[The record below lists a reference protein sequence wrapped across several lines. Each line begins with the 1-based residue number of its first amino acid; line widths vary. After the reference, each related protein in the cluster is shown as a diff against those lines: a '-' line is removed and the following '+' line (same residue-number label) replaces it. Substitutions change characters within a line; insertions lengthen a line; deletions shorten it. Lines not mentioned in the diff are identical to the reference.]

1 MSIQINQIKIEKETF
16 NLLIHDIL
24 NEILLQIKKNQNL
37 LDSYNTY
44 NWNINKFRK
53 HLTSF
58 NNDNVKEEEEIIN
71 SLIFKC
77 CEIINLIFV
86 KNIGDENEIINHFSS
101 STDVISSD
109 YILIIINQIKERE
122 LKFKDCYNMIFLKE
136 AFKLN
141 SLNWKIQ
148 SLLTSK
154 DENFYPKKFSNIE
167 FSLLNIENNNN
178 ANINMTFLPKDIKN
192 LNNEFKKIKDSL
204 YLIKS
209 TNL

>member
-16 NLLIHDIL
+16 NLLINEIL
-24 NEILLQIKKNQNL
+24 NEILLQIKKNRNL
-37 LDSYNTY
+37 LDNYNTY

-53 HLTSF
+53 HLSSF
-58 NNDNVKEEEEIIN
+58 DNVKEEEEIIH

-77 CEIINLIFV
+77 CEIINVIYV
-86 KNIGDENEIINHFSS
+86 KNIVDEIEIINHISS
-101 STDVISSD
+101 SSSDIISSD
-109 YILIIINQIKERE
+109 YILIIIYQIKERE
-122 LKFKDCYNMIFLKE
+122 LKFKDCYNMIYYKE
-136 AFKLN
+136 SFKLN

-167 FSLLNIENNNN
+167 FSLSNIENNSD

-192 LNNEFKKIKDSL
+192 LNNEIKKIKDSL
-204 YLIKS
+204 YLIKT

>member
-16 NLLIHDIL
+16 NLLIHEIL

-37 LDSYNTY
+37 LDNYNTY
-44 NWNINKFRK
+44 NWNINKFRR
-53 HLTSF
+53 HLSSF
-58 NNDNVKEEEEIIN
+58 ENVKEEEEIIN
-71 SLIFKC
+71 SLIFRC

-86 KNIGDENEIINHFSS
+86 KNIVDEIEIINHYSYSS
-101 STDVISSD
+101 NVISSD
-109 YILIIINQIKERE
+109 YILIIIYQIKERE

-154 DENFYPKKFSNIE
+154 DENFYQKKFSNIE

-178 ANINMTFLPKDIKN
+178 TNINMTFLPKDIKN